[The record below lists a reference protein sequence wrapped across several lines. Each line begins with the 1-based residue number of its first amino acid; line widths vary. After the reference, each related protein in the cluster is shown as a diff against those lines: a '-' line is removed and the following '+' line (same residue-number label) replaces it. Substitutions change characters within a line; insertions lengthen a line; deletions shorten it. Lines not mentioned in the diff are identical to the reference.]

1 MTGNH
6 IAPRAMLALALT
18 LFGCAPSDETTPAFR
33 EEAASRIRSVA
44 QALQGRLEETLKA
57 EGPVAAIR
65 VCKEEAPAIAAR
77 FSTDGWTV
85 RRIGTRVRNTATNT
99 PTEAE
104 RTILARFEALAPE
117 QRETAFEEGLSDDGY
132 YFYKPIFAA
141 KPACL
146 ICHGPAEQIGDE
158 VRAALASAYPDDSA
172 TGYALGD
179 LRGAFVAG
187 KR

>member
-1 MTGNH
+1 MQCNQLVR
-6 IAPRAMLALALT
+6 RATLALAVT
-18 LFGCAPSDETTPAFR
+18 LCGCAGDSDLDPDLR
-33 EEAASRIRSVA
+33 SEAASRIRSVA
-44 QALQGRLEETLKA
+44 EALQGRLEATLKA

-65 VCKEEAPAIAAR
+65 VCKEEAPAIAAG

-85 RRIGTRVRNTATNT
+85 RRIGTRVRNTVTNT

-104 RTILARFEALAPE
+104 REILARFEALAPE
-117 QRETAFEEGLSDDGY
+117 QRETAIEEGLSDDGY

-158 VRAALASAYPDDSA
+158 VRAALASAYPDDQA

>member
-1 MTGNH
+1 MAHRTFPTLT
-6 IAPRAMLALALT
+6 ITALAL
-18 LFGCAPSDETTPAFR
+18 LSSGCARKPADEPGFR
-33 EEAASRIRSVA
+33 GQAQSRISSVA
-44 QALQGRLEETLKA
+44 EALQGRLEATLTT

-85 RRIGTRVRNTATNT
+85 RRIGTRVRNAETNV

-104 RTILARFEALAPE
+104 EQILGRFAALPADE
-117 QRETAFEEGLSDDGY
+117 RATAFEEGLSDDGY

-146 ICHGPAEQIGDE
+146 ICHGPSEQMSEELRATLAE
-158 VRAALASAYPDDSA
+158 AYPEDKA

-179 LRGAFVAG
+179 LRGAFVAA